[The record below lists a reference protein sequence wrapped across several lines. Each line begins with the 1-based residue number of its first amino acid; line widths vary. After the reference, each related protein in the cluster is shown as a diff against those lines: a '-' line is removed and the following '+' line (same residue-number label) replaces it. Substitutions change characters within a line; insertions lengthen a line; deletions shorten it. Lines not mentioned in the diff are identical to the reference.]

1 MEFYSEERF
10 KNWINKIKECE
21 VNLEDVGSLN
31 VFDQMVEDFTI
42 ACFNILKALKSKEI
56 SKKEAIEELEM
67 MNRLILTSI
76 DFGDDMKNEF
86 FEFIR
91 ESIRVVIH
99 SAKLVIE
106 GKISRKSFE
115 QLLNEAIKKE
125 KQGDLVGA
133 FETIAKMGAKVF
145 KGEKL
150 PELDVREDGFVVNWL
165 DGVEVIDM
173 VIKLNELDVGN

>member
-10 KNWINKIKECE
+10 RNWINKIKESE
-21 VNLEDVGSLN
+21 IKLDDINSLS

-42 ACFNILKALKSKEI
+42 ACFNVLKALKNKEI
-56 SKKEAIEELEM
+56 SKKEAINELDK
-67 MNRLILTSI
+67 MNKLILTSI

-91 ESIRVVIH
+91 ESIKIVVH
-99 SAKLVIE
+99 SAKLAIE

-115 QLLNEAIKKE
+115 QLLKEAIKKE
-125 KQGDLVGA
+125 KEGDLKGA

-150 PELDVREDGFVVNWL
+150 PELDIRENGFIVNWL

-173 VIKLNELDVGN
+173 VMKLDELDVGN

>member
-10 KNWINKIKECE
+10 RNWINKIKESE
-21 VNLEDVGSLN
+21 IKLDDVNSLN

-56 SKKEAIEELEM
+56 SKEKAIEELDK
-67 MNRLILTSI
+67 MNKLILTNI
-76 DFGDDMKNEF
+76 DFGDNMKNEF

-91 ESIRVVIH
+91 ESIKIVIH

-106 GKISRKSFE
+106 EKVSKESFE
-115 QLLNEAIKKE
+115 QLLDEAIKKE
-125 KQGDLVGA
+125 KEGDLMGA

-145 KGEKL
+145 MGEKL
-150 PELDVREDGFVVNWL
+150 PDLDVREDGFVVNWL

-173 VIKLNELDVGN
+173 VMRLNEIDVGN

>member
-1 MEFYSEERF
+1 MEFYSEKRF
-10 KNWINKIKECE
+10 RNWINKIKDSE
-21 VNLEDVGSLN
+21 VNLENVGSLN

-56 SKKEAIEELEM
+56 SKREAIEELDK
-67 MNRLILTSI
+67 MNKLILTSV

-115 QLLNEAIKKE
+115 QLLNEAI
-125 KQGDLVGA
+125 
-133 FETIAKMGAKVF
+133 
-145 KGEKL
+145 
-150 PELDVREDGFVVNWL
+150 
-165 DGVEVIDM
+165 
-173 VIKLNELDVGN
+173 